1 MAIDPISAGLGAVSL
16 ISGKNANK
24 KAQSDA
30 GKAKKSSQQLEQR
43 VIKLWDTLFSRAENA
58 EKSGLFDPEKRI
70 AALEKNTAEY
80 ESRDLGNL
88 AGALTVAGAR
98 PGDSEVGTRL
108 DAVKVKYR
116 KFLDNMRDE
125 IRTSS
130 FWDQQNAYMSANP
143 SYLSGPMA
151 ASQNREQN
159 ALSQVQNPSGF
170 LANLLPTLAPQ
181 KKQPNFSFLQNFG
194 AFA

>member
-24 KAQSDA
+24 KAQSTAD
-30 GKAKKSSQQLEQR
+30 KARKSGQRLEDR
-43 VIKLWDTLFSRAENA
+43 VVNLWDTLFKRAQDA
-58 EKSGLFDPEKRI
+58 EKAGTFDPEKRI

-143 SYLSGPMA
+143 SYLSGAMA
-151 ASQNREQN
+151 GSANREQT
-159 ALSQVQNPSGF
+159 ALSQVQNPAGF
-170 LANLLPTLAPQ
+170 LQNLLPTLAPQ
-181 KKQPNFSFLQNFG
+181 KKQPNFGFLKNFG
-194 AFA
+194 AYA

>member
-1 MAIDPISAGLGAVSL
+1 MAIDPISAGLSAVSL
-16 ISGKNANK
+16 ISGKNSNK
-24 KAQSDA
+24 KAESDA
-30 GKAKKSSQQLEQR
+30 SKARKSSQRLEDR
-43 VIKLWDTLFSRAENA
+43 VVDLWDTLFKRAQDA
-58 EKSGLFDPEKRI
+58 EKSGTFDPEKRI

-143 SYLSGPMA
+143 SYLSGAMQGSA
-151 ASQNREQN
+151 NREQT
-159 ALSQVQNPSGF
+159 ALSQVQNPAGF
-170 LANLLPTLAPQ
+170 LQNLLPSLTPQ
-181 KKQPNFSFLQNFG
+181 KKQPSFGFLKNFG
-194 AFA
+194 AYA